1 MFVFTGSMAGPVS
14 KTLVEIIQSW
24 IFHRDPLSIF
34 TASIIPMLCWK
45 QGRLRAERGR
55 VIESLLES
63 LLWIQPPVWG
73 RRKRRDYVGVAHEDL
88 TSWKCKGKC
97 EKDFGFH
104 RSLCSSPFT
113 KQKVLSGIKRWCWLM
128 GSMEVLSWWC
138 FCGPQI
144 SDFLWCVGRGRK
156 LGGAFAS

>member
-1 MFVFTGSMAGPVS
+1 MFYLMFVFTGSMAGPVS

-63 LLWIQPPVWG
+63 LFWIQPPCFEEGG
-73 RRKRRDYVGVAHEDL
+73 REESNL
-88 TSWKCKGKC
+88 
-97 EKDFGFH
+97 E
-104 RSLCSSPFT
+104 L
-113 KQKVLSGIKRWCWLM
+113 LM
-128 GSMEVLSWWC
+128 RV
-138 FCGPQI
+138 
-144 SDFLWCVGRGRK
+144 
-156 LGGAFAS
+156 

>member
-1 MFVFTGSMAGPVS
+1 MFYLMFVFTGSMAGPVS

-63 LLWIQPPVWG
+63 LFWN
-73 RRKRRDYVGVAHEDL
+73 HF
-88 TSWKCKGKC
+88 
-97 EKDFGFH
+97 FGFNLPVL
-104 RSLCSSPFT
+104 RKEEEKRVIWSCS
-113 KQKVLSGIKRWCWLM
+113 
-128 GSMEVLSWWC
+128 
-138 FCGPQI
+138 
-144 SDFLWCVGRGRK
+144 
-156 LGGAFAS
+156 